1 MKKKV
6 LLIGK
11 NGQIGNFLKKNLKLL
26 NNIIVKS
33 LSRKDL
39 DLENLLYIKKKIK

>member
-11 NGQIGNFLKKNLKLL
+11 NGQIGNFLKNNLKLI
-26 NNIIVKS
+26 NNIVVRSISK
-33 LSRKDL
+33 KDL
-39 DLENLLYIKKKIK
+39 DLENLVSIKKKIK

>member
-11 NGQIGNFLKKNLKLL
+11 NGQIGNFLKINLKLI
-26 NNIIVKS
+26 NNIVVKS
-33 LSRKDL
+33 ISKKDL
-39 DLENLLYIKKKIK
+39 DLENLVSIKKKIK